1 MEVDLIMLALFVTAP
16 WPLFYEKGMKT
27 WEIRSYPID
36 YRGPIVLVNAKN
48 NTVICQMQL
57 TECIPLNKERWEMN
71 FEKHRTSCDYD
82 SLPYKRNNS
91 PAYAW
96 VLSSP
101 IKFDDPI
108 HIDRND
114 KKPYLY
120 LDSSIFES
128 KSSSPITFHSERL
141 ACKFLG
147 QTMLIYWMKK
157 QYFALVAVSNL
168 QTGETQL
175 VTDEISENETSYII
189 NQLNAK

>member
-1 MEVDLIMLALFVTAP
+1 METGLIMLALFVTTP

-36 YRGPIVLVNAKN
+36 YRGPIILVNSKN

-57 TECIPLNKERWEMN
+57 DDCIPLNRERWEMN

-82 SLPYKRNNS
+82 SLPYRKNDS

-101 IKFDDPI
+101 IKYSEPVK
-108 HIDRND
+108 IDRFD
-114 KKPYLY
+114 KKPYIY
-120 LDSSIFES
+120 VDSSMFES
-128 KSSSPITFHSERL
+128 KGSSPIIFKSERL

-147 QTMLIYWMKK
+147 QTMLIYWLKK
-157 QYFALVAVSNL
+157 QYFALVAVSNT

-175 VTDEISENETSYII
+175 VTDEISEEELSYLIT
-189 NQLNAK
+189 QLNAK